1 MKFNLTNCQIYI
13 YIHIGD
19 STSAQF
25 TYNVNLIINNYIHET
40 YYQIQK
46 SFVLYERKKDYHLIW
61 L

>member
-1 MKFNLTNCQIYI
+1 MKFNLTNCQR
-13 YIHIGD
+13 D

-46 SFVLYERKKDYHLIW
+46 SFVLYKRKKDYHLIW